1 MTDRETWKHAAEQVP
16 LVNPRQRQV
25 LDLIVAGHT
34 NQEIADRLDITLS
47 GAKWHVSE
55 LLSLFGFFSRE
66 ELAEFWA
73 AKGSRRRFGLLSPLL
88 QTRWMA
94 PLFATLV
101 CLAIAVPWLLL
112 RTSVSE
118 TPPAVA
124 TTDEAESLLPP
135 SLSVL
140 SEQLPLPAKGPG
152 GILAYLNAHGDLIAK
167 PMPTGSATVIRHS
180 NGLRTPKW
188 SPSGDYLA
196 VVEQGTLIVLNDKG
210 TVTTLAEVDND
221 REWGWSPTQ
230 DLLAIFTA
238 DGMRL
243 FDAPSGT
250 TRVIRGQ
257 GSPLPEHAGAVIW
270 SPDGTALL
278 YQLSWSVG
286 SPGREQTSELRIFD
300 LPTGQDRLL
309 VSEKT
314 PPLGGTSP
322 AGWSGDG
329 RWVYFREAPTFS
341 ASGWV
346 DGVPL
351 MAMPANGGE
360 KLNVGI
366 MLAVDGLFVTGPGE
380 SAAFIDGGG
389 RFAGESEK
397 QLKVVNGATIGP
409 TPGGDSDR
417 WAAEAAWAPNG
428 QELVVVE
435 ASAPTQPAAGGDA
448 ALAAYMGRKLWLRGP
463 RGAKQL
469 TSDSDFRDEHPLW
482 ASDGKTILFVRIN
495 EEGSASIW
503 TLSPGSGQLSE
514 MVDDLNTGARGVFG
528 TYGWM
533 EWNNLMD
540 WWQP

>member
-1 MTDRETWKHAAEQVP
+1 MTDREIWKHATDQLS
-16 LVNPRQRQV
+16 LVNSRQRQV

-34 NQEIADRLDITLS
+34 NQEIADRMNITLS

-66 ELAEFWA
+66 ELAEFWGE
-73 AKGSRRRFGLLSPLL
+73 KGSRRRLGILPPVLK
-88 QTRWMA
+88 TRWMA
-94 PLFATLV
+94 PVFATLV
-101 CLAIAVPWLLL
+101 CLAIAVPWLLF

-118 TPPAVA
+118 TPPDTA
-124 TTDEAESLLPP
+124 TTDEVESPLPP

-140 SEQLPLPAKGPG
+140 SEQLSLPAKGPA
-152 GILAYLNAHGDLIAK
+152 GILAYLNTHGDLMAK
-167 PMPTGSATVIRHS
+167 PMPTGSATVVRHA
-180 NGLRTPKW
+180 NGLRTPQW

-196 VVEQGTLIVLNDKG
+196 VVEQGTLIVLSNQG
-210 TVTTLAEVDND
+210 TATALAQVDND
-221 REWGWSPTQ
+221 HEWGWSPTQ

-238 DGMRL
+238 GGMQL
-243 FDAPSGT
+243 FDAATGT
-250 TRVIRGQ
+250 TRIIRGQ

-270 SPDGTALL
+270 SPDGTELL

-351 MAMPANGGE
+351 MAMPADGGE
-360 KLNVGI
+360 KLSVGV

-389 RFAGESEK
+389 RFAGSPRS
-397 QLKVVNGATIGP
+397 N
-409 TPGGDSDR
+409 
-417 WAAEAAWAPNG
+417 
-428 QELVVVE
+428 
-435 ASAPTQPAAGGDA
+435 
-448 ALAAYMGRKLWLRGP
+448 LR
-463 RGAKQL
+463 L
-469 TSDSDFRDEHPLW
+469 
-482 ASDGKTILFVRIN
+482 
-495 EEGSASIW
+495 
-503 TLSPGSGQLSE
+503 
-514 MVDDLNTGARGVFG
+514 
-528 TYGWM
+528 
-533 EWNNLMD
+533 
-540 WWQP
+540 